1 MNSTATLNSCPMIV
15 RQGNSDIASVR
26 DALGITTPAPVILVC
41 GGADTLDPAI
51 APKLTQL
58 IGRGLLRAGR
68 AAGAVIIDGG
78 TDAGVMALIGRTAGT
93 TSEPI
98 ILIGVAPEALIQR
111 PDISDVEASGGRVA
125 LAPNH
130 THFVLTHG
138 EKWGDETPVMFDL
151 VQAIAGKLPIT
162 VVMIGGGPATLSEI
176 LHAVRRYWRV
186 LIIAGSRGAA
196 DELLA
201 QWTTKIAKD
210 DDPLIAEILA
220 DGDLHAFPINNP
232 PEALV
237 RRISRELGGDSTLR
251 QAWLRFGALDL
262 AAVGQQ
268 RYFRRMQCLILALSV
283 GVTATV
289 VLHQV
294 VPDRCPIPLSG
305 QDFGCGRGLQFLVI
319 IAPIALS
326 VLISWTNRF
335 HHGKRWVLTRQA
347 AEAIKREIFQ
357 FRTSAT
363 PYRDEATREKDLAK
377 AIEDITRRLARSEA
391 NTTALPIYSDPI
403 PPRYAAGEG
412 DDGMSPLAPDRY
424 IDVRLDDQLKFFR
437 KKAVTLDT
445 LLERLQWGILGV
457 GGLGTLLAAIGF
469 DLWVTLTTAIATAL
483 GAYLSY
489 RGVDS
494 TLTNYNQT
502 AIDLENIKGWWTAL
516 RPDEQGDPANV
527 DALVQ
532 HTEQVLATELSGW
545 TQRMQDA
552 LADLRK
558 DREKESDDL
567 RKASEK
573 PADNVGAASA
583 SRAEGRPSLVATT
596 LHAPAKFTHERE
608 AGC

>member
-1 MNSTATLNSCPMIV
+1 MNGAAGPKSLPKII
-15 RQGNSDIASVR
+15 RQADQDITSLR
-26 DALGITTPAPVILVC
+26 DALGIATPAPVVLIS

-78 TDAGVMALIGRTAGT
+78 TDAGVMGLIGRAAGAMA
-93 TSEPI
+93 EPTPF
-98 ILIGVAPEALIQR
+98 IGVAPEALIQS
-111 PDISDVEASGGRVA
+111 PDISPVEAAGGRIA

-130 THFVLTHG
+130 THFVLTQG
-138 EKWGDETPVMFDL
+138 EAWGAETPVMFDL
-151 VQAIAGKLPIT
+151 AQAIAGKLPVI
-162 VVMIGGGPATLSEI
+162 VVMIGGGQGALSEI
-176 LHAVRRYWRV
+176 LHAVRRHLRV
-186 LIIAGSRGAA
+186 LIVEGSKGIA

-201 QWTTKIAKD
+201 QWTTKVAKD

-220 DGDLHAFPINNP
+220 DGDLHAFPLADP
-232 PEALV
+232 PEALA
-237 RRISRELGGDSTLR
+237 RRIGRELGGDTTLR

-268 RYFRRMQCLILALSV
+268 KFFRRMQILILALSV
-283 GVTATV
+283 GVTAAV
-289 VLHQV
+289 VAHQA
-294 VPDRCPIPLSG
+294 VPGRCLIPIWGL
-305 QDFGCGRGLQFLVI
+305 DLGCERGLHYLVI
-319 IAPIALS
+319 IAPIVLS
-326 VLISWTNRF
+326 VLIGWTNRF

-357 FRTSAT
+357 FRTGAA

-377 AIEDITRRLARSEA
+377 AIEDVTRRLARSEA
-391 NTTALPIYSDPI
+391 NTTALPIYSGPI
-403 PPRYAAGEG
+403 PPQYATGDG

-424 IDVRLDDQLKFFR
+424 IEVRLDDQLKFFR
-437 KKAVTLDT
+437 RNAVTLDI

-469 DLWVTLTTAIATAL
+469 DLWVTLTTATAAAL
-483 GAYLSY
+483 GTHLSY
-489 RGVDS
+489 RGVDL

-516 RPDEQGDPANV
+516 RPDEQSDPLNV

-552 LADLRK
+552 LANLRK
-558 DREKESDDL
+558 DQEKEADDKGTEGAGRSEGGPSPVIAARSD
-567 RKASEK
+567 ATT
-573 PADNVGAASA
+573 AASSSQLSSA
-583 SRAEGRPSLVATT
+583 R
-596 LHAPAKFTHERE
+596 
-608 AGC
+608 

>member
-1 MNSTATLNSCPMIV
+1 MNSATDPRSVPTIV
-15 RQGNSDIASVR
+15 RQADRDITSVR
-26 DALGITTPAPVILVC
+26 EALGITTPAPVILIS
-41 GGADTLDPAI
+41 GGADTFDPAI

-78 TDAGVMALIGRTAGT
+78 TDAGVMGLIGRAAGAMAEP
-93 TSEPI
+93 TS
-98 ILIGVAPEALIQR
+98 LIGVAPEALIQS
-111 PDISDVEASGGRVA
+111 PDISPVEADGGRFA

-130 THFVLTHG
+130 THFVLTQG
-138 EKWGDETPVMFDL
+138 GVWGAETPVMFDL
-151 VQAIAGKLPIT
+151 AQAIAGKFPVI
-162 VVMIGGGPATLSEI
+162 VVMISGGQVALSEI
-176 LHAVRRYWRV
+176 LHAVRRHWRV
-186 LIIAGSRGAA
+186 LVIQGSKGIT

-201 QWTTKIAKD
+201 QWTTKVAKD

-220 DGDLHAFPINNP
+220 DGDLRAFPIGDP
-232 PEALV
+232 PEALA
-237 RRISRELGGDSTLR
+237 RRIGRELGGDTTLR

-268 RYFRRMQCLILALSV
+268 KFFRRMQGLILALSV

-289 VLHQV
+289 VLHQAV
-294 VPDRCPIPLSG
+294 HDRCPIPISG
-305 QDFGCGRGLQFLVI
+305 QDLGCGVGLHYLVI

-326 VLISWTNRF
+326 VLIGWTNHF

-357 FRTSAT
+357 FRTGAA

-377 AIEDITRRLARSEA
+377 AMEDVTRRLARSEA
-391 NTTALPIYSDPI
+391 NTTALPMYSGPI
-403 PPRYAAGEG
+403 PPQYAAGER

-437 KKAVTLDT
+437 KKTIVLDT

-469 DLWVTLTTAIATAL
+469 DLWVALTTAIATAL
-483 GAYLSY
+483 GTYLSY

-494 TLTNYNQT
+494 TLTNYSQT
-502 AIDLENIKGWWTAL
+502 ATDLENIKGWWTAL
-516 RPDEQGDPANV
+516 RPDEQGDPSNV

-552 LADLRK
+552 LANLRK
-558 DREKESDDL
+558 DQEKEAND
-567 RKASEK
+567 KGTG
-573 PADNVGAASA
+573 GAG
-583 SRAEGRPSLVATT
+583 RTEGGPSLVVAVRSDATPT
-596 LHAPAKFTHERE
+596 TPPSQLSGAR
-608 AGC
+608 

>member
-1 MNSTATLNSCPMIV
+1 MNSATGSQSLPRII
-15 RQGNSDIASVR
+15 QQADQDAAGLR
-26 DALGITTPAPVILVC
+26 DALGIATPAPVVLIS

-51 APKLTQL
+51 VPKLTQL

-78 TDAGVMALIGRTAGT
+78 TDAGVMALIGRAAAAGA
-93 TSEPI
+93 EPI
-98 ILIGVAPEALIQR
+98 TLIGVAPEALVQH
-111 PDISDVEASGGRVA
+111 PAISPAETAGDRVA

-130 THFVLTHG
+130 THFVLTQG
-138 EKWGDETPVMFDL
+138 DTWGAETPVMFDL
-151 VQAIAGKLPIT
+151 AQAIAGKLPVI
-162 VVMIGGGPATLSEI
+162 VVVIGGGQGTLSEI
-176 LHAVRRYWRV
+176 LHAVRRHWRV
-186 LIIAGSRGAA
+186 LIIAGSKGAA

-201 QWTTKIAKD
+201 QWTTEVAKD
-210 DDPLIAEILA
+210 DDPVIAEILA
-220 DGDLHAFPINNP
+220 DGDLHAFPIGDP
-232 PEALV
+232 PEVLA
-237 RRISRELGGDSTLR
+237 RRIGRELGGDSTLR

-268 RYFRRMQCLILALSV
+268 KFFRRMQGLILALTV

-289 VLHQV
+289 VLQQAI
-294 VPDRCPIPLSG
+294 PDQCPIPFSG
-305 QDFGCGRGLQFLVI
+305 LELGCGPGLHFLVI

-326 VLISWTNRF
+326 VLIGWTNRF

-357 FRTSAT
+357 FRTGAT
-363 PYRDEATREKDLAK
+363 PYRDDSTREKDLAK
-377 AIEDITRRLARSEA
+377 AIEDVTRRLARSEA
-391 NTTALPIYSDPI
+391 NTTALPIYSGPI
-403 PPRYAAGEG
+403 PPLYAAGEG

-424 IDVRLDDQLKFFR
+424 IEVRLDDQLRFFR

-445 LLERLQWGILGV
+445 LLERLQWGILGA
-457 GGLGTLLAAIGF
+457 GGLGTLLAAIRF
-469 DLWVTLTTAIATAL
+469 DLWVTLTTAVAAAL
-483 GAYLSY
+483 GTYLSY

-532 HTEQVLATELSGW
+532 HTEEVLATELGGW

-552 LADLRK
+552 LTN
-558 DREKESDDL
+558 L
-567 RKASEK
+567 RKAQEK
-573 PADNVGAASA
+573 EADGKGTESA
-583 SRAEGRPSLVATT
+583 GRMEGGPSLVVAARSDATPT
-596 LHAPAKFTHERE
+596 ALASQLPGAR
-608 AGC
+608 

>member
-1 MNSTATLNSCPMIV
+1 MDSAAAPKDRPVMV
-15 RQGNSDIASVR
+15 RQADHDDIISVR
-26 DALGITTPAPVILVC
+26 DALGIVVPAPVVLIS
-41 GGADTLDPAI
+41 GGADTFDPAI

-58 IGRGLLRAGR
+58 IGRGLLRACR
-68 AAGAVIIDGG
+68 SAGAVIIDGG
-78 TDAGVMALIGRTAGT
+78 TDAGVMALIGRAAGAMPQPMT
-93 TSEPI
+93 
-98 ILIGVAPEALIQR
+98 LIGVAPEALVQR
-111 PDISDVEASGGRVA
+111 PDISPVGAAGGRVP

-130 THFVLTHG
+130 THFVLTQG
-138 EKWGDETPVMFDL
+138 VGWGAETPVMFDL
-151 VQAIAGKLPIT
+151 AQAIAGKLPVL
-162 VVMIGGGPATLSEI
+162 VVMIGGGQVALSEI
-176 LHAVRRYWRV
+176 LHAVRRQWRV
-186 LIIAGSRGAA
+186 LIIAGSKGAA

-201 QWTTKIAKD
+201 QWTAKVAKD

-220 DGDLHAFPINNP
+220 DGDLHAFPIGDP
-232 PEALV
+232 PEALE
-237 RRISRELGGDSTLR
+237 RRIGRDLGGDSTLR

-268 RYFRRMQCLILALSV
+268 KFFRRMQGLILALSV
-283 GVTATV
+283 GVTASV

-294 VPDRCPIPLSG
+294 VPDRCAIPILG
-305 QDFGCGRGLQFLVI
+305 HDFGCGRSLHYLVI
-319 IAPIALS
+319 IAPIVLS
-326 VLISWTNRF
+326 VLIGWTNRF

-357 FRTSAT
+357 FRTGAA

-377 AIEDITRRLARSEA
+377 AIEDVTRPLAHSEA
-391 NTTALPIYSDPI
+391 NTAALPIYSGPI
-403 PPRYAAGEG
+403 PPQYATGEG
-412 DDGMSPLAPDRY
+412 DDGMSPLAPGRY
-424 IDVRLDDQLKFFR
+424 IEVRLDDQLSFFR

-469 DLWVTLTTAIATAL
+469 DLWVTLTTAIAAAL
-483 GAYLSY
+483 GNYLSY

-516 RPDEQGDPANV
+516 RPDEQDEPANV

-552 LADLRK
+552 LVNLRK
-558 DREKESDDL
+558 DQEKNTDDK
-567 RKASEK
+567 RPDGAGRSE
-573 PADNVGAASA
+573 G
-583 SRAEGRPSLVATT
+583 GPSLLVGLLSDTT
-596 LHAPAKFTHERE
+596 SNTPLGQLSGAR
-608 AGC
+608 

>member
-1 MNSTATLNSCPMIV
+1 MII
-15 RQGNSDIASVR
+15 RQADQDITSLR
-26 DALGITTPAPVILVC
+26 DALGIATPAPVVLIS

-78 TDAGVMALIGRTAGT
+78 TDAGVMALIGRAAGAMA
-93 TSEPI
+93 EPVT
-98 ILIGVAPEALIQR
+98 LIGVAPEALIQR
-111 PDISDVEASGGRVA
+111 PNVSDGEAAGGRVA

-130 THFVLTHG
+130 THFVLTQG
-138 EKWGDETPVMFDL
+138 EAWGAEIPVMFDMA
-151 VQAIAGKLPIT
+151 QAIAGKRPVI
-162 VVMIGGGPATLSEI
+162 VVMIGGGPVALSEI
-176 LHAVRRYWRV
+176 LHAVRRHWRV
-186 LIIAGSRGAA
+186 LIIEGSRCSA

-201 QWTTKIAKD
+201 QWTAKVAKD

-220 DGDLHAFPINNP
+220 DGDLHAFPIGDP
-232 PEALV
+232 PEALA
-237 RRISRELGGDSTLR
+237 RRIGRELGGDSTLR

-268 RYFRRMQCLILALSV
+268 RFFRRMQSLILALSV

-289 VLHQV
+289 VLHQA
-294 VPDRCPIPLSG
+294 VPDRCAIPFSG
-305 QDFGCGRGLQFLVI
+305 LEFGCGHGLQYLVI

-326 VLISWTNRF
+326 VLIGWTNRF
-335 HHGKRWVLTRQA
+335 HHGNRWVLTRQA

-357 FRTSAT
+357 FRTGAA
-363 PYRDEATREKDLAK
+363 PYRDEAAREKDLAK
-377 AIEDITRRLARSEA
+377 AVEDVTSRLARSEA
-391 NTTALPIYSDPI
+391 NTTALPIYRGPI
-403 PPRYAAGEG
+403 PPQYAAGEG
-412 DDGMSPLAPDRY
+412 DDGMSPLTPDRY
-424 IDVRLDDQLKFFR
+424 IEVRLDDQLKFFR
-437 KKAVTLDT
+437 KKTVALDT

-483 GAYLSY
+483 ATYLSY

-532 HTEQVLATELSGW
+532 HTEEVLATEISGW
-545 TQRMQDA
+545 TQRMQDT
-552 LADLRK
+552 LANLRK
-558 DREKESDDL
+558 DQEKEPDDP
-567 RKASEK
+567 RKAPEK
-573 PADNVGAASA
+573 QAEDTGAAGA
-583 SRAEGRPSLVATT
+583 GRTEARRSLVAATPQ
-596 LHAPAKFTHERE
+596 AR
-608 AGC
+608 GD